1 VSAVSRGPNLGF
13 ERGEGGGLADG
24 RVVSPG
30 AQVEE
35 PHVEVA
41 TRSCELAEP
50 PEVCGEGGNRL
61 LRQNSPKLTEGR
73 SGAAGGD
80 PQVVE
85 RIGAAV
91 VDREAD
97 RSAKRGAKLQQDSVH
112 CLACGLVGFEV
123 HDFVFA
129 FTPGARS
136 RGVGENREGGV
147 GKSEIRNPKSEIS
160 YATFASAFL
169 SAFVS
174 VLGVLFLAPS
184 ESLAAGAG
192 LSFSLGREPLPLP

>member
-1 VSAVSRGPNLGF
+1 MR
-13 ERGEGGGLADG
+13 R
-24 RVVSPG
+24 
-30 AQVEE
+30 
-35 PHVEVA
+35 VA
-41 TRSCELAEP
+41 TLRSWSGSGPLLLTVRP
-50 PEVCGEGGNRL
+50 TDRRREVPSSNRIACTA
-61 LRQNSPKLTEGR
+61 SPAGWSGSRCTR
-73 SGAAGGD
+73 SY
-80 PQVVE
+80 
-85 RIGAAV
+85 
-91 VDREAD
+91 
-97 RSAKRGAKLQQDSVH
+97 LFFF
-112 CLACGLVGFEV
+112 L
-123 HDFVFA
+123 DFVFA